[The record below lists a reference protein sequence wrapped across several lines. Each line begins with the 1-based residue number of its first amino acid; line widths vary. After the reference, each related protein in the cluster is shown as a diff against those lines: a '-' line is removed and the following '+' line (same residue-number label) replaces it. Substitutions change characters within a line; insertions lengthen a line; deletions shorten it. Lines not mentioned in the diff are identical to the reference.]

1 MKRSGK
7 MILLLLVAVAL
18 CGGYLAVQNLSQ
30 KETVAAEDVQISLLN
45 AEADDVTGLSWE
57 TDGAAV
63 TLKKQDGVWRMDG
76 DDAFPVDQDAAQ
88 KLAQS
93 VANLTA
99 NRRLSGVETLSD
111 YGLEQPTFAV
121 TVTLADGDWH
131 LISQGALNALSGDAY
146 VQVSGSE
153 DVYIVSDAPAD
164 AFDLGRED
172 LLAMESLP
180 EIADAM
186 QLELSTPERAQ
197 TLRYRAAG
205 TDSYEDAETG
215 RLMDA
220 DAVAS
225 FIDALNAINWTG
237 CVSYSAGDAER
248 TRFGLDEP
256 TAEVRVRYAADADD
270 GDAAENGDAAAA
282 SDDATASDDGA
293 ADTGEFVLLL
303 GGTSSD
309 DGSVYAATSA
319 DSAMI
324 YTISSADAQAIYDA
338 IDGGLE
344 SNRVFFADWDAAT
357 AVRVTAGGMQLTI
370 ARGAAE
376 PAEADGADATAEPK
390 ANGVAATATAAA
402 SDAEATAGSENDEAE
417 EPAATATAAASGAT
431 ATAGSKNDEG
441 EEPAAT
447 ATAAASDA
455 AATTGSEAEAEAN
468 GADALTEAEA
478 TGEADET
485 DATAAEADA
494 TADSEA
500 TAAAEP
506 SAWRVNGQ
514 PVDEELWSRLTDA
527 LDALESAEAET
538 TQTGDAIL
546 TIEIDQDGGAT
557 QRAVFLDGV
566 DSYAIQSEPRA
577 VDAARIDEILR
588 ILRHLAK

>member
-18 CGGYLAVQNLSQ
+18 CGGYLAVQHLSQ
-30 KETVAAEDVQISLLN
+30 KEIVAAEDVQISLLN

-225 FIDALNAINWTG
+225 FIDTLNAINWTG

-309 DGSVYAATSA
+309 DGSVYAASSA

-357 AVRVTAGGMQLTI
+357 AVRVTAGDMQLTI
-370 ARGAAE
+370 ARSAAE
-376 PAEADGADATAEPK
+376 PAEDDEAEATAEP
-390 ANGVAATATAAA
+390 
-402 SDAEATAGSENDEAE
+402 E

-431 ATAGSKNDEG
+431 ATAGS
-441 EEPAAT
+441 
-447 ATAAASDA
+447 
-455 AATTGSEAEAEAN
+455 EAEAETT

-478 TGEADET
+478 TADEPEATGEADEAE
-485 DATAAEADA
+485 ATADEADT

-506 SAWRVNGQ
+506 SEWRVNGQ
-514 PVDEELWSRLTDA
+514 PVDEALWSRLTDA
-527 LDALESAEAET
+527 LDALESADSEADR
-538 TQTGDAIL
+538 TGDAIA